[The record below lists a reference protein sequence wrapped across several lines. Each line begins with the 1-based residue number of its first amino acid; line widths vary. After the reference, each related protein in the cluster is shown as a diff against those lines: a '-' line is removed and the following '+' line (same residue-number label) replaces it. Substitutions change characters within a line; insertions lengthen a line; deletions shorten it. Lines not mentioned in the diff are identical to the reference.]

1 MLSWLL
7 VNVGLSV
14 LALAFIF
21 LNGGAPH
28 RLRFFAGFAA
38 LAAWL
43 VPWTLLPEL
52 PLAIDFSWDLGRI
65 ERAVDAGTARLT
77 GVYPII
83 VQTSGVPLVRESLV
97 LNTVELMFIALT
109 AIGAVLFVWNLASH
123 HYRLSRL
130 ARQGSDGS
138 WLWHRAGLVAECPVV
153 VQREIPGAFS
163 SGLVHPCIWV
173 HGDLVASP
181 QLSTLLRHELTHI
194 RQHDNWYLLA
204 ITLVERLFWW
214 NPLVWY
220 LGRET
225 RELQELSCDE
235 QCQRN
240 NDDYAAELAQ
250 LMLDSARMGKPR
262 MLALS
267 ANILNDP
274 NPNVKRIK
282 LLQRSYALK
291 TRHIVGAG
299 LTALVAL
306 TGIGLVA
313 AQPESAQSVTDGPRE
328 VRQMTFLRMMVG
340 GKEQTMTMDAVDGIA
355 MLSLNFTDV
364 PLPMVLN
371 PIAQQLFLIYE
382 VNAGTEVIESPEG
395 HEIYLNGAW
404 REGDPI
410 QFKDPVPRLSDSLV
424 LEYPEAA
431 NRRFSV
437 SGDNLT
443 LDEAIELI
451 ARESG
456 CNIYQEGNHLV
467 VDSCN

>member
-1 MLSWLL
+1 M
-7 VNVGLSV
+7 V
-14 LALAFIF
+14 
-21 LNGGAPH
+21 
-28 RLRFFAGFAA
+28 
-38 LAAWL
+38 
-43 VPWTLLPEL
+43 
-52 PLAIDFSWDLGRI
+52 RI
-65 ERAVDAGTARLT
+65 ERAVDAGSARLT

-83 VQTSGVPLVRESLV
+83 VQTSGVPLVQDFLV
-97 LNTVELMFIALT
+97 LNPVELTFIALT
-109 AIGAVLFVWNLASH
+109 AIGAVLFLWNLVSH
-123 HYRLSRL
+123 HCRLSRL
-130 ARQGSDGS
+130 ARKGSDGN
-138 WLWHRAGLVAECPVV
+138 WLWQRAGLVAECPVV

-204 ITLVERLFWW
+204 ITLVEKLFWW

-235 QCQRN
+235 QCQRSI
-240 NDDYAAELAQ
+240 DDYAAQLAQ

-267 ANILNDP
+267 VNILTNP

-282 LLQRSYALK
+282 LLQRSHAMK
-291 TRHIVGAG
+291 PRHIVSAG

-306 TGIGLVA
+306 SSIGLVT
-313 AQPESAQSVTDGPRE
+313 AQPEAAQSVTDERHPLARIVMRGTN
-328 VRQMTFLRMMVG
+328 QFMN
-340 GKEQTMTMDAVDGIA
+340 MDAVGGTA
-355 MLSLNFTDV
+355 MLSLNFTDA
-364 PLPMVLN
+364 PLPMLLT
-371 PIAQQLFLIYE
+371 PIAQQLFLAYE
-382 VNAGTEVIESPEG
+382 QNAGTEVIESTEG
-395 HEIYLNGAW
+395 HEVYLKKGW

-410 QFKDPVPRLSDSLV
+410 QYKHPIPRLSDSLV
-424 LEYPEAA
+424 LEEPEAA
-431 NRRFSV
+431 NRIVSV

-443 LDEAIELI
+443 LDEALELI

-456 CNIYQEGNHLV
+456 CNIFEEGNHLV
-467 VDSCN
+467 VDYCK

>member
-7 VNVGLSV
+7 VNVGLSL

-52 PLAIDFSWDLGRI
+52 PLAIDFSSELGRI
-65 ERAVDAGTARLT
+65 ERAVDAGSARLT

-83 VQTSGVPLVRESLV
+83 VQTNGVPLVRDFLV

-109 AIGAVLFVWNLASH
+109 AIGTVLFVWNLASH

-130 ARQGSDGS
+130 ARQGSDVS

-204 ITLVERLFWW
+204 ITLVEKLFWW

-220 LGRET
+220 VGRET

-235 QCQRN
+235 QCQRSI
-240 NDDYAAELAQ
+240 DDYAAQLAQ
-250 LMLDSARMGKPR
+250 LMLDSARIGKPR

-267 ANILNDP
+267 VNILNDP
-274 NPNVKRIK
+274 NPNVKRIR
-282 LLQRSYALK
+282 LLQRSYAMK
-291 TRHIVGAG
+291 TRHIVSAG
-299 LTALVAL
+299 LTALAAFS
-306 TGIGLVA
+306 GIGLVT
-313 AQPESAQSVTDGPRE
+313 AQPEAAQSVMFR
-328 VRQMTFLRMMVG
+328 MKLRGQDQFMN
-340 GKEQTMTMDAVDGIA
+340 MDAVGGIP
-355 MLSLNFTDV
+355 MLSLNFTDI
-364 PLPMVLN
+364 PLPMLLK
-371 PIAQQLFLIYE
+371 PIAQQAFLMYE
-382 VNAGTEVIESPEG
+382 KNAGTEVIESPEG
-395 HEIYLNGAW
+395 HEIYLKVGW

-410 QFKDPVPRLSDSLV
+410 QYKDPVPRLSDSLV
-424 LEYPEAA
+424 LEYPDAA
-431 NRRFSV
+431 NKIVSV

-451 ARESG
+451 AEESG
-456 CNIYQEGNHLV
+456 CNIFQKGNHLV
-467 VDSCN
+467 VDYCN

>member
-7 VNVGLSV
+7 VNVGLSL

-52 PLAIDFSWDLGRI
+52 PLAIDFSWELGRI
-65 ERAVDAGTARLT
+65 ERAVDAGSARLT

-83 VQTSGVPLVRESLV
+83 VQTSGVPLARDFLV

-173 HGDLVASP
+173 HDDLVASP
-181 QLSTLLRHELTHI
+181 QLSTLLHHELTHI

-204 ITLVERLFWW
+204 ITLVEKLFWW

-235 QCQRN
+235 QCQRSIG
-240 NDDYAAELAQ
+240 DYAAQLAQ

-267 ANILNDP
+267 VNILNDP

-282 LLQRSYALK
+282 LLQRSYAMK
-291 TRHIVGAG
+291 TRHIVSAA

-306 TGIGLVA
+306 SGIGLVT
-313 AQPESAQSVTDGPRE
+313 AQPEAAQSVTDERVL
-328 VRQMTFLRMMVG
+328 VRLVRGQDQFMN
-340 GKEQTMTMDAVDGIA
+340 MDAVDGTW
-355 MLSLNFTDV
+355 MLSLNFTDA
-364 PLPMVLN
+364 PLPMVLK
-371 PIAQQLFLIYE
+371 PIAVQVFLSYE
-382 VNAGTEVIESPEG
+382 KNAGTEVIESTSG
-395 HEIYLNGAW
+395 HEVYLKRGW

-410 QFKDPVPRLSDSLV
+410 QYRYPLPRLSDSLV
-424 LEYPEAA
+424 LEHPEAA
-431 NRRFSV
+431 NKLVSV

-443 LDEAIELI
+443 LDEAIALI
-451 ARESG
+451 AQESG
-456 CNIYQEGNHLV
+456 CNIFEEGNHFV
-467 VDSCN
+467 VDYCN